1 IFSRALHRPPSLMR
15 LALRRSLGAVLL
27 LARGSGVRI
36 FLLPLLGLL
45 LRRSV
50 LQEDLKRIHGVGS
63 ESLRPSS
70 IVAVDVGRPLDDGAR
85 GAAMLRLIVHPRE
98 GLAVDI
104 HRRRT
109 ALDGEGIRSAAD
121 GVDPEIILARRR
133 LAVDEHIR
141 RAGDDG
147 TDGGMRTGGTPVRI
161 RVDLRLVSETGRG
174 WHPDPPAG
182 LRISPCT
189 AAGQGRAVRGLVLQ
203 PASRATYS
211 SSRERNSSLPPM
223 N

>member
-1 IFSRALHRPPSLMR
+1 
-15 LALRRSLGAVLL
+15 
-27 LARGSGVRI
+27 
-36 FLLPLLGLL
+36 
-45 LRRSV
+45 
-50 LQEDLKRIHGVGS
+50 
-63 ESLRPSS
+63 
-70 IVAVDVGRPLDDGAR
+70 
-85 GAAMLRLIVHPRE
+85 MLRLIVHPRE

-174 WHPDPPAG
+174 WHPDPPNGVQDTTLHGGGPGTRGSGPGASTCKTG
-182 LRISPCT
+182 DVLVEPGT
-189 AAGQGRAVRGLVLQ
+189 KLVAATDELNANSTVLGDMDHVGERRL
-203 PASRATYS
+203 SRPSDRDGEFKIDDA
-211 SSRERNSSLPPM
+211 PGWGK
-223 N
+223 